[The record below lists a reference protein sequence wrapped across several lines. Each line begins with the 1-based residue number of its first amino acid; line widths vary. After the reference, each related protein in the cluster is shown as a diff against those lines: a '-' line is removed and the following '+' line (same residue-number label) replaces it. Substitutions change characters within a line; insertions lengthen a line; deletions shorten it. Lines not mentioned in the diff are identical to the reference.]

1 MENRKHELRVGTQR
15 KLKKVKAEI
24 KSQTTENTKTNI
36 SEIPILTENQ
46 KVGKDIMN
54 LIKIWCETKNTQN
67 KKWRGYIHWT

>member
-36 SEIPILTENQ
+36 SEIPILTESSVSL
-46 KVGKDIMN
+46 KIIDIFCLN
-54 LIKIWCETKNTQN
+54 KGRKKIHTT
-67 KKWRGYIHWT
+67 